1 MLAKDRV
8 TNLLLTLIAAALLL
22 MVGQGRLAPL
32 FTASSEAQPAT
43 DADVPP
49 ARAEEVE
56 QQDPD
61 IEEQAE
67 GPVSSVVAHA
77 ERWLLYAIL
86 MLALAYGVEAGVEL
100 LQWILSFDWI
110 PEFLKLEKEPGPA
123 EILKALSPWLP
134 DSTLIPSEQTED
146 RQGPVGPPPAGGGEL
161 PHSDDG
167 QDERFRAR
175 RKALLGIAQ
184 RLARCRPDVKWGW
197 AEIFWALAQEQ
208 RTHLRNRDIRI
219 LRNRALSLLVAI
231 PFAFLT
237 RVNTF
242 DILLGP
248 DGAARILPQASADRA
263 FYVLWYDVGGIFL
276 TAFAATAGSAVWHD
290 LLDKLRQSK
299 EEPSQPEEG

>member
-1 MLAKDRV
+1 MLAKGTI
-8 TNLLLTLIAAALLL
+8 TNLLLSLIAAALLL
-22 MVGQGRLAPL
+22 MVGQGRLAQT
-32 FTASSEAQPAT
+32 FTAVSEAQPVT
-43 DADVPP
+43 NTDVPP
-49 ARAEEVE
+49 AQAEDVE
-56 QQDPD
+56 WQGHD

-67 GPVSSVVAHA
+67 GPVSTVVASA

-100 LQWILSFDWI
+100 VQWVLYLDWI
-110 PEFLKLEKEPGPA
+110 PEFLKLKKEPGPA

-134 DSTLIPSEQTED
+134 DSTLTPSEQTED
-146 RQGPVGPPPAGGGEL
+146 RQDPVEPPPAAGGEQ
-161 PHSDDG
+161 PHNDDG
-167 QDERFRAR
+167 QDERFRAQK
-175 RKALLGIAQ
+175 KALLGIAQ
-184 RLARCRPDVKWGW
+184 RLARCRPDVKWDW
-197 AEIFWALAQEQ
+197 AEIFWALAQEE

-248 DGAARILPQASADRA
+248 DGAARMLPQASADRE